1 MGTRSALKRC
11 VGSDYSRDDVN
22 ELVKACY
29 KLALAYLR
37 IKASSKKS
45 YLLREEKLEDLAWD
59 FIADLFQ
66 KDKNGKL
73 IILKSYFH
81 DKPVSKFSEDE
92 INIELRKL
100 VFTKVDDNIF
110 RLYGEKDPSLRK
122 IIRNIKLAI
131 RDTDCKNRVCYRDG
145 NLIVCDKRDSDKP
158 TLPVAFMRIRLCS
171 RLNEKS
177 QIPDVLIEV
186 IDIITEHK
194 EYRQRF
200 SLVALAKI
208 IRESFVIVQNDERNG
223 KASPIAEKRIFKNE
237 FDSFLNSSAGKVKE
251 SLGNKYVEKGKLQS
265 EELEP
270 FFKAASD
277 IIREDFRTEING
289 YSQYEQLS
297 RHMGGL
303 EYSHFRE
310 KHRQVLEYVVK
321 LIREDLV
328 RNFKKEWARF

>member
-1 MGTRSALKRC
+1 MGVRGTLVRC
-11 VGSDYSRDDVN
+11 VESDYSRDDVN
-22 ELVKACY
+22 RIVKTCYNFALV
-29 KLALAYLR
+29 YLR
-37 IKASSKKS
+37 MKGRSGKT
-45 YLLREEKLEDLAWD
+45 YLLKKERIEDLAWD

-66 KDKNGKL
+66 KDEDGNL
-73 IILKSYFH
+73 IVLQSYFKNKLH
-81 DKPVSKFSEDE
+81 PGITEDE
-92 INIELRKL
+92 VRIELRKL

-110 RLYGEKDPSLRK
+110 RYYGEKDPSLRK

-145 NLIVCDKRDSDKP
+145 NIIVCDKKDSDKP

-186 IDIITEHK
+186 IDIITEQK

-277 IIREDFRTEING
+277 IIREDFQTEING